1 MAEGV
6 KALGK
11 KLEALAAEADTL
23 INSWKTFQTDSPW
36 SQRVAKAQQ
45 DYEALVHQLQ
55 TQGVQDPSEF
65 GARIRQRQTL
75 EQQLKDLDSKK
86 QELTA
91 LGKQRVDIL
100 KRLIALRQS
109 LSNRRA
115 EFLRGVLKGAT
126 HVQIRVVP
134 FGDHES
140 AVREYRRAIR
150 RETGLDQDILDFDAP
165 TGILASLY
173 DGPGNPAPDFL
184 VRLEE
189 VKGRTTAL
197 CGGSKDG
204 VEELGGWFVKHLEK
218 GVRPEDLDELD
229 LWFPDDSLEVMYR
242 PREGEGLRPISQ
254 GSPGQKTAA
263 LLAFLLSYGT
273 EPILLDQPEDD
284 LDNQLI
290 FNLVTQQLIENK
302 TRRQVIVVTHNAN
315 IVVNGDAELVLALE
329 SRGGQTAYQAQG
341 GLQDDKVRQTIC
353 EVMEGGEKAFE
364 LRYRRIKEGLTHV

>member
-1 MAEGV
+1 
-6 KALGK
+6 
-11 KLEALAAEADTL
+11 
-23 INSWKTFQTDSPW
+23 
-36 SQRVAKAQQ
+36 
-45 DYEALVHQLQ
+45 
-55 TQGVQDPSEF
+55 
-65 GARIRQRQTL
+65 
-75 EQQLKDLDSKK
+75 
-86 QELTA
+86 
-91 LGKQRVDIL
+91 
-100 KRLIALRQS
+100 

>member
-1 MAEGV
+1 
-6 KALGK
+6 
-11 KLEALAAEADTL
+11 
-23 INSWKTFQTDSPW
+23 
-36 SQRVAKAQQ
+36 
-45 DYEALVHQLQ
+45 
-55 TQGVQDPSEF
+55 
-65 GARIRQRQTL
+65 
-75 EQQLKDLDSKK
+75 
-86 QELTA
+86 
-91 LGKQRVDIL
+91 
-100 KRLIALRQS
+100 
-109 LSNRRA
+109 
-115 EFLRGVLKGAT
+115 LKGTT
-126 HVQIRVVP
+126 HVHISVIP

-140 AVREYRRAIR
+140 AEQGYRRAIH
-150 RETGLDQDILDFDAP
+150 RETGLDEDILDFDARK
-165 TGILASLY
+165 GILKPLY
-173 DGPGNPAPDFL
+173 DGPGKPASEFSL
-184 VRLEE
+184 RLEE

-197 CGGSKDG
+197 TGGSEDDADG
-204 VEELGGWFVKHLEK
+204 LTGWFVNHLK
-218 GVRPEDLDELD
+218 ARVRPEDLDELD

-329 SRGGQTAYQAQG
+329 SRRGQTAFQAQG

-353 EVMEGGEKAFE
+353 EVMEGGETAFE